1 MEINQ
6 LSEVKAHKNP
16 NCKWYRNGIL
26 DLTVEFTLSG
36 QIKSFHLDY
45 NERSP
50 ALSIQW
56 VDFKL
61 KNYVFDD
68 GEQDPKKNQ
77 SPIATAELTV
87 MPEVVKRKFE
97 MYSKDVPEDIRQFV
111 LNKI

>member
-6 LSEVKAHKNP
+6 LSEVRSHVNP

-26 DLTVEFTLSG
+26 DLTVEFTLGG

-50 ALSIQW
+50 ALSVEWI
-56 VDFKL
+56 DFKL

-77 SPIATAELTV
+77 TPIATAELKV

-97 MYSKDVPEDIRQFV
+97 MFSKDIPEYIRQFV